1 MMRAEIKMKEFGR
14 PEFLVETLKP
24 ETIRDIPR
32 TKVEVDVR
40 DGELV
45 IDVSA
50 EDVNAL
56 RAALN
61 SYLRWL
67 KLALDTE
74 RTVGGL

>member
-1 MMRAEIKMKEFGR
+1 MMRAEIRMKEFGR
-14 PEFLVETLKP
+14 PEFLAETLKP
-24 ETIRDIPR
+24 ETSRDIPR
-32 TKVEVDVR
+32 TKVEVDVV

-45 IDVSA
+45 IGVSA

-74 RTVGGL
+74 NTVGGL